1 MTDDEIQSIKRR
13 HEAALDSFAS
23 SHADRGVLLAEVLR
37 LRAQRALENEDL
49 TRAFDMGRDKGQEH
63 ERGVV
68 LDYLAYRGEMSHYA
82 DAVKEFVHARHEVAE
97 GVHHTLDYEELLP

>member
-1 MTDDEIQSIKRR
+1 MTDEELQAVKRR
-13 HEAALDSFAS
+13 HEAALDSAYS

-63 ERGVV
+63 ERSVV
-68 LDYLAYRGEMSHYA
+68 HFS
-82 DAVKEFVHARHEVAE
+82 
-97 GVHHTLDYEELLP
+97 LLTPRFPTTSRASTTWTPRQSPRAS

>member
-1 MTDDEIQSIKRR
+1 MTDEELQAVKRR
-13 HEAALDSFAS
+13 HEAALDSAYS

-63 ERGVV
+63 ERSVV
-68 LDYLAYRGEMSHYA
+68 LDYLAYRAEMSHYP
-82 DAVKEFVHARHEVAE
+82 DAIKEFFNAHHEVAE
-97 GVHHTLDYEELLP
+97 GVHHTLNYDDVLP